1 MKILVTGTDGYIGCM
16 MGPLL
21 QERGHEVTGLDTG
34 FYTDGWLYDGAP
46 KLAKTIK
53 KDIRN
58 ITEKDLEGFDG
69 VAHLAELSNDPLGQL
84 NPTITYKINHV
95 GSVELAK
102 KAKAAGV
109 KRFVYMS
116 SCSVYGLG
124 SDDYRTEESETS
136 PQTAYA
142 KCKVMVEQDVSK
154 LASADFSP
162 SYMRNATAYGP
173 SPRMR
178 FDIVVNNL
186 SALAWTTKEIK
197 MTSDGSPWRP
207 LVHHLDISQAMA
219 CILEAPKANI
229 HNEIFNVGNTKD
241 NYRVKEVAEIVAD
254 VFPGCKLSFGQ
265 ADADNRSYRVSFEK
279 ILKQVP
285 GFKCKFNARDGA
297 MQLRQVFEKIGFTE
311 ANFKDKAFTRLKQL
325 EYLIANGKID
335 NDFFWK

>member
-1 MKILVTGTDGYIGCM
+1 MKVLVTGTDGYIGCM
-16 MGPLL
+16 MAPLL
-21 QERGHEVTGLDTG
+21 QERGHDVTGLDTG
-34 FYTDGWLYDGAP
+34 FYVDGWLYDGAP
-46 KLAKTIK
+46 KLAKTIR

-58 ITEKDLEGFDG
+58 ITEKDLEGFDA

-124 SDDYRTEESETS
+124 SDDYRTEESETA

-142 KCKVMVEQDVSK
+142 KCKVMVENDVSK
-154 LASADFSP
+154 LASDNFSP

-229 HNEIFNVGNTKD
+229 HNQIFNVGNTKD
-241 NYRVKEVAEIVAD
+241 NYRVKEVAEIVAE
-254 VFPGCKLSFGQ
+254 VFPGCKLSFGV
-265 ADADNRSYRVSFEK
+265 ADADNRSYRVSFDK

-285 GFKCKFNARDGA
+285 GFKCKYDVKAGA
-297 MQLRQVFEKIGFTE
+297 LQLRQVFEKIGFTE